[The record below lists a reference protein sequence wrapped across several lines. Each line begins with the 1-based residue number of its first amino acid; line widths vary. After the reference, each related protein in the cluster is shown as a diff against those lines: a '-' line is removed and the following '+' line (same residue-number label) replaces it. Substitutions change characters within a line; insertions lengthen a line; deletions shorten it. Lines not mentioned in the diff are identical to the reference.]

1 MLAFGKRIRFK
12 MEEQVSPSQQP
23 DFPQISPEQLAEMKR
38 IARERAMQQT
48 LAEKMAVQQPQ
59 QVVYVRR
66 NLTVAELVLVI
77 LLACGLVTG
86 VQFTWN
92 IATNVLPRIE
102 IRMK

>member
-1 MLAFGKRIRFK
+1 
-12 MEEQVSPSQQP
+12 MEEQIPPSQQP
-23 DFPQISPEQLAEMKR
+23 DFPQISPEQIAEMKR
-38 IARERAMQQT
+38 IAKERAIQQT
-48 LAEKMAVQQPQ
+48 LAGKAAAQQPQ

-86 VQFTWN
+86 VQFSWN

>member
-1 MLAFGKRIRFK
+1 
-12 MEEQVSPSQQP
+12 MEEQVSPGQQP
-23 DFPQISPEQLAEMKR
+23 DFHKFLPEQLVEMKR

-48 LAEKMAVQQPQ
+48 LAEKMAAQQPQ

-86 VQFTWN
+86 VQFSWN

>member
-1 MLAFGKRIRFK
+1 
-12 MEEQVSPSQQP
+12 
-23 DFPQISPEQLAEMKR
+23 
-38 IARERAMQQT
+38 
-48 LAEKMAVQQPQ
+48 MAAQQPQ

-77 LLACGLVTG
+77 LLASGLVTG
-86 VQFTWN
+86 VQFSWY